1 MKAHLFKAI
10 DVLGS
15 TTSEPPAGFI
25 SVGRLT
31 IRLEGVRRADKSLA
45 RSAAMSKALA
55 GILCTAIVLLLL
67 AASTGVA
74 LTMSY
79 MSNQLNQRMHQA
91 YQ

>member
-1 MKAHLFKAI
+1 MKAYLFKAI
-10 DVLGS
+10 DVLSS

-31 IRLEGVRRADKSLA
+31 IRLDGVRRADKSLA
-45 RSAAMSKALA
+45 RSAAMSKALV

-79 MSNQLNQRMHQA
+79 LSNRLSQSMHQA